1 MSSYQDQSTKLTIAQ
16 QKETVRVAN
25 NLAKIISR
33 EVIARNPAAIA
44 FLAEAM
50 KV

>member
-1 MSSYQDQSTKLTIAQ
+1 MSSVQEATKLTIAQ